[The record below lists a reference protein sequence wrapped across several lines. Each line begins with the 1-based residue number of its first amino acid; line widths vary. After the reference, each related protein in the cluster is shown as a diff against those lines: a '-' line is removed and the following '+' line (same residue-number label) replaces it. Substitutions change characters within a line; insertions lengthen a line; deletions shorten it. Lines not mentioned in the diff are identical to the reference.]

1 MSQTQRP
8 SPDPEPT
15 LGLEGTWND
24 RDVASLTGIKPG
36 VLVRSAALHSLSQ
49 NDLLYLAELGLTDV
63 IDLRSAREVVR
74 DGEDLLPLG
83 ADIHPLPITAGAQL
97 PGAVASATQSG
108 SGQHIE
114 AALAG
119 LAQLISS
126 GDAEAQLNA
135 FMADTY
141 AAIVSDPASQA
152 QLGHGIRVIAHGTGA
167 ALVHCAA
174 GKDRTGLLVAI
185 ALRTVGVAEEAIE
198 ADYLESNRHAD
209 LQGSIASLPGIDP
222 GLLAPL
228 RGVSLVSL
236 HAAWA
241 AIEAAFSTWDEF
253 LTALDVSETDRDA
266 LKQRLQR

>member
-1 MSQTQRP
+1 MSESIP
-8 SPDPEPT
+8 LDPEPT

-24 RDVASLTGIKPG
+24 RDVASLTGIKAG
-36 VLVRSAALHSLSQ
+36 VLLRSAALHSVSQ
-49 NDLLYLAELGLTDV
+49 ADLQMLAGLGLTDV
-63 IDLRSAREVVR
+63 IDLRSGREVVR
-74 DGEDLLPLG
+74 NGEDLLPFG

-108 SGQHIE
+108 SSQDME

-119 LAQLISS
+119 LAQLIAA

-141 AAIVSDPASQA
+141 AAIVTDPASQA
-152 QLGHGIRVIAHGTGA
+152 QLGHGIRVIAHGFGA

-185 ALRTVGVAEEAIE
+185 ALRTVGVGDEAIE

-209 LQGSIASLPGIDP
+209 LQGSVASLPGVDP
-222 GLLAPL
+222 ALLAPL
-228 RGVSLVSL
+228 RSVSLRSL

-241 AIEAAFSTWDEF
+241 AIEEKFASWDAF
-253 LTALDVSETDRDA
+253 LTALDVTPGDRDA
-266 LKQRLQR
+266 LKDRLLR